1 MKRLYLATPAALVL
15 VGGLLFALRTPAGSA
30 EGAGSAVR
38 KARRAPALTE
48 LVGTGTGTL
57 KGKVVFVGPKPDLM
71 KATADLQEQM
81 KASADNATCFKGTA
95 EEIVQQKW
103 RMGPKGGVAN
113 VFVAL
118 KAPKGTFFKVDLA
131 KKTWPAEVVID
142 QPHCAFLPHA
152 AVLFPFYRRSAKDKE
167 LTPTGQKFVVKNSA
181 PMTHNVFYTG
191 GTENAGLNKPVLAGG
206 QLPARPQPDAAA
218 DRVPLHHPP
227 LDERPALA
235 AGPPLRGR
243 HRGRRQLRDQER
255 PGRRQAAGVRL
266 ARGGRLAVA
275 ERLRGRRS
283 GTDGGR
289 QHQGLRGAGAE
300 SGLRHGCRTVTTPT
314 PL

>member
-1 MKRLYLATPAALVL
+1 V
-15 VGGLLFALRTPAGSA
+15 
-30 EGAGSAVR
+30 GAGSDVR

-48 LVGTGTGTL
+48 LVGTGTGML

-71 KATADLQEQM
+71 KATADLQAQM

-206 QLPARPQPDAAA
+206 QLPLALNPTRLPIELRCTIHPWMNARLWPLDHPYAAVTGPDGSYEIKNAPAGVKLLVFA
-218 DRVPLHHPP
+218 WHEEVGWLSPSGFAGDELELKAGDNTKDYEMRVPK
-227 LDERPALA
+227 
-235 AGPPLRGR
+235 
-243 HRGRRQLRDQER
+243 
-255 PGRRQAAGVRL
+255 
-266 ARGGRLAVA
+266 A
-275 ERLRGRRS
+275 E
-283 GTDGGR
+283 
-289 QHQGLRGAGAE
+289 
-300 SGLRHGCRTVTTPT
+300 
-314 PL
+314 